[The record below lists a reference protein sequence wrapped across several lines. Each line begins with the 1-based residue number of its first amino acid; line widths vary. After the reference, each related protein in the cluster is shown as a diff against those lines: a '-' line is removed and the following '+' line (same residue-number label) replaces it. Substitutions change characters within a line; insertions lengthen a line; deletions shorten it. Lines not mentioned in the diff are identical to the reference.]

1 MLFIYK
7 YSLIKKMQKNNIL
20 NKKIIS
26 LFYNKISDKNNIIS
40 LNTDKNLGKI
50 RHFPPANKEWI
61 NSIYSYNKNKIKF
74 LPIKDEMLYKT
85 TKSYFNFYD
94 LKKQNN
100 INIKNLQMRFKKL
113 SILKIFVSNAEI
125 KHTSSKAI
133 ITIYIYN
140 RQKIYFLN
148 KLNNFLLLNK
158 LKERIKF
165 VEKQNIK
172 ILEQIKE
179 EKTLINCPIIL
190 QDTIKIY
197 EDQRYKDFVTKSLEK
212 EILTMNIKQL
222 LRFNLSKFENTY
234 LLKLNNIVKKIYDK
248 KIEFNIVQLKY
259 IYFNSDIL
267 TQSITLKLKR
277 RRNSILKVLK
287 KLFNLIKLSYL
298 NKVTLINY
306 IEKNIRKKTLNNIKI
321 FNKYFNDKLN
331 NKLFS
336 LFNLN
341 KEEKIENLILN
352 SIKYKDIS
360 GLRLEAKGRLSK
372 RRTASKSIFKLKY
385 KGSLKNIDSSYKGLS
400 TVILRGYTKS
410 NIQFTKLSSKTR
422 NGSFGIKGWISSK

>member
-1 MLFIYK
+1 
-7 YSLIKKMQKNNIL
+7 
-20 NKKIIS
+20 
-26 LFYNKISDKNNIIS
+26 
-40 LNTDKNLGKI
+40 
-50 RHFPPANKEWI
+50 
-61 NSIYSYNKNKIKF
+61 
-74 LPIKDEMLYKT
+74 MLYKT

-197 EDQRYKDFVTKSLEK
+197 EDQRYRDFILKSLEK
-212 EILTMNIKQL
+212 KIFTVYIKQL

-422 NGSFGIKGWISSK
+422 NGSFGIKG